1 MITGRM
7 EIVFN
12 LVGPLTEATLARID
26 AVVSK
31 TARIILDR
39 ANASMEGAKHGH
51 IYSLG
56 KGRYHQASAP
66 GEPPAI
72 DMGNLRGSGWAAAA
86 AEPHQWLVGYNAK
99 YAPILEGIESEMD
112 AGGILDMAEIMGV
125 WAAPR
130 KGRKGRMAPR
140 PFLRPALAAARDDFE
155 SDLRRAMRL

>member
-112 AGGILDMAEIMGV
+112 AGGILDMADIMGV
-125 WAAPR
+125 WAAP
-130 KGRKGRMAPR
+130 RKGRMAPR